1 MLDGATRKGLPSG
14 VGPPSRESALR
25 FPWAAV
31 AILTSLNILSYADRQ
46 LLSLLAVPIQQSLG
60 IDDVGLGL
68 LQGLAFSIIFTL
80 SSIPVGWAVDHF
92 NRVRI
97 IHAGVTIWSLATM
110 ACGFAGSFW
119 QLFAARIGVGAGEA
133 SLAPAAYAILSE
145 TTPKGRLAS
154 AMGVYAIGASI
165 GIALSLAVG
174 GLIIAALSSAEILLP
189 LIGRIEPWQAVF
201 LMLGAPGLLLAFTAF
216 LLPRASWRPRTAAR
230 VKQGGNSASLFA
242 FVRQHRQ
249 AFFSQ
254 HIGFAMLGLSG
265 YAIAGW
271 APAHF
276 QRNFDWSPGLIGPVL
291 GVAIGVSGIAGT
303 LVVGA
308 AADRAF
314 RNGRRDSY
322 FAAAILTTLVGVPL
336 VVAAFLADDAWTCA
350 ILLGFGFLFLCSFG
364 GICSASLQL
373 MSPNHLRGRTAA
385 MYVFVLNIFGLGLGP
400 LVVGA
405 FTEYLFADRQLV
417 GLSIA
422 TTVTIAGAISVACL
436 AGGRKAYMQTI
447 DVVEISAEQI

>member
-1 MLDGATRKGLPSG
+1 MLDGATDKDLPPGRGLRSI
-14 VGPPSRESALR
+14 ACAQR
-25 FPWAAV
+25 FPWGAV
-31 AILTSLNILSYADRQ
+31 AILTGLNILSYADRQ

-92 NRVRI
+92 NRARI
-97 IHAGVTIWSLATM
+97 IHAGVTIWSLATI
-110 ACGFAGSFW
+110 ACGLSGSFW
-119 QLFAARIGVGAGEA
+119 QMFAARIGIGAGEA

-154 AMGVYAIGASI
+154 AMGIYAIGASI
-165 GIALSLAVG
+165 GIALSLAAG
-174 GLIIAALSSAEILLP
+174 GLIIAALSSADIHLP
-189 LIGRIEPWQAVF
+189 LFGRIEPWQAVF

-216 LLPRASWRPRTAAR
+216 LLPRASWRPHAVAQELPS
-230 VKQGGNSASLFA
+230 VEGASLFA
-242 FVRQHRQ
+242 FVRQHTR
-249 AFFSQ
+249 AFSAH

-276 QRNFDWSPGLIGPVL
+276 ERSFDWSSGLIGPVL
-291 GVAIGVSGIAGT
+291 GVAIGVSGILGT
-303 LVVGA
+303 LVVGGI
-308 AADRAF
+308 ADRAF
-314 RNGRRDSY
+314 RNGRHDAY
-322 FAAAILTTLVGVPL
+322 ITAAILTTLIGVPL

-385 MYVFVLNIFGLGLGP
+385 MYVFVLNILGLGLGP

-405 FTEYLFADRQLV
+405 LTEYLFADRQLV

-422 TTVTIAGAISVACL
+422 TTVTLAGAISLACL
-436 AGGRKAYMQTI
+436 AGGRKAYTQTI